1 MGKFDRK
8 VNKHEPDAPKTQKIK
23 SKKIQ
28 QKNLHALETN
38 KSAEKERNMKILNL
52 LQKEKDYA
60 AGDKVKAATNTNKML
75 RKYKSKEERFRK
87 MEK

>member
-1 MGKFDRK
+1 
-8 VNKHEPDAPKTQKIK
+8 
-23 SKKIQ
+23 
-28 QKNLHALETN
+28 
-38 KSAEKERNMKILNL
+38 MKILNL